1 MIGLFFQYGIVLQ
14 ALAIVHFV
22 RRRPESYWLFIILIG
37 GAVGALAYIALEVI
51 PDAGLLRVAFQ
62 AFPRRKRIKELQIA
76 IIDNPSIGNYEELG
90 DLYLD
95 DKQYAKAR
103 ECLDRVVSAS
113 NRSPDPFYRRALA
126 AVAMG
131 DFQAAVADLDQVYER
146 DPRYDYQRAAG
157 LRAHALGKI
166 GEREKAAELFADVTT
181 TSTLSETQYNYACS
195 AGRARAHGGSS
206 RVGRARA
213 REETDRAR
221 VRPSSR
227 TSMVSQ
233 GRGPAQTA
241 SAFGAAVIVFWVLRR
256 RTSPLHRRTER
267 SAMKRLY
274 CLLVLSVAPVLVAA
288 SDGPARGHAGRNP
301 CGSSPSAHIQT
312 TPS

>member
-1 MIGLFFQYGIVLQ
+1 LAYTTPPVVIGLFFQYGIVLQ

-22 RRRPESYWLFIILIG
+22 RRRPEGYWLFIILIG
-37 GAVGALAYIALEVI
+37 GAVGALAYIAFEVI

-113 NRSPDPFYRRALA
+113 NRSADPFYRRALA
-126 AVAMG
+126 AAAMG

-181 TSTLSETQYNYACS
+181 TSTLSETQYNYAS
-195 AGRARAHGGSS
+195 LLAELGRTEE
-206 RVGRARA
+206 A
-213 REETDRAR
+213 REWAAR
-221 VRPSSR
+221 VLAKKP
-227 TSMVSQ
+227 TV
-233 GRGPAQTA
+233 PAY
-241 SAFGAAVIVFWVLRR
+241 VRR
-256 RTSPLHRRTER
+256 RERPWFRR
-267 SAMKRLY
+267 AAALIKRLPKS
-274 CLLVLSVAPVLVAA
+274 LQP
-288 SDGPARGHAGRNP
+288 
-301 CGSSPSAHIQT
+301 
-312 TPS
+312 